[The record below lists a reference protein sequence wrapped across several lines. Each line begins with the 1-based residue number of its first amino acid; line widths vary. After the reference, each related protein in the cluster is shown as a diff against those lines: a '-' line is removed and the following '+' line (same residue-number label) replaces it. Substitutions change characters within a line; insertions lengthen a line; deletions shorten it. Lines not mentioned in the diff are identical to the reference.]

1 MLISA
6 LIFMMAL
13 FPPSPADSDTLIVLS
28 DSMYVAGG
36 SIVNLGVTSSWRF
49 SPGDD
54 IRWAEPRFDHSD
66 WVKQRPSGITE
77 PLPSPLWDEGYGWFR
92 TYFMADSSIYNNPW
106 YFYFYTWGAAEVYID
121 GELVQSYGQF
131 STNPKDEVRYNPRN
145 ELYPAFSLAP
155 KDTHLIAVRLSYHP
169 AQRYQN
175 L

>member
-106 YFYFYTWGAAEVYID
+106 SFTTIHGISISTPGGLPKYISMENWSNRMANSLLIRKMKSDTTQGMSYT
-121 GELVQSYGQF
+121 LLF
-131 STNPKDEVRYNPRN
+131 R
-145 ELYPAFSLAP
+145 SLQKIHILLP
-155 KDTHLIAVRLSYHP
+155 
-169 AQRYQN
+169 
-175 L
+175 